1 MDIAG
6 LIMEAKI
13 GRERRYAQTETCAP
27 FAAALYDVL
36 VECGLAP
43 NLVVVGHMGHSITAT
58 WYHLVVE
65 HDGRLYDSMG
75 EFSVDILR
83 RRLKIHPRC
92 QFDLQFRP
100 ESREGCFEEEDYQE
114 LHRFLV
120 DAFRKAV
127 AKSGFAAQIGATGSS
142 N

>member
-6 LIMEAKI
+6 LVMEAKI

-75 EFSVDILR
+75 EL
-83 RRLKIHPRC
+83 
-92 QFDLQFRP
+92 
-100 ESREGCFEEEDYQE
+100 DYQE

-127 AKSGFAAQIGATGSS
+127 AKSGFAAKIGATGSS